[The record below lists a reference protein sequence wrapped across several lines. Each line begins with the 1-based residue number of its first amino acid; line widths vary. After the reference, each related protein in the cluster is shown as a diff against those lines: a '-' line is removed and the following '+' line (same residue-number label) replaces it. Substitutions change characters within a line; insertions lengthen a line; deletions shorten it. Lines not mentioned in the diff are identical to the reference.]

1 MGIDSTSSIQN
12 HDISTQK
19 TIDQSEKTSLVS
31 SASIQFNSIHDR
43 LVEAWQRFLEECS
56 GVLYFLSTAGHVE
69 DYMNVNY
76 LRDTA
81 IQAGART
88 EYLAI
93 EELGFDERLEQFV
106 DAQNQAIMSAF
117 KLYPWEWM
125 LDEAYGKHLVYTK
138 IKWLEPP
145 WKILLSNKAI
155 MTVLWE
161 LYPESPYL
169 LETSMSPIVGD
180 HVRKPCQSRE
190 GQGVEISVGGNV
202 LADLF
207 GRGKAADRRD
217 ATERFTRGLFCLLSL
232 CAHAAQDHDQSEK
245 AVTHSRCLRHHT
257 SAIAQPAASIWRR

>member
-43 LVEAWQRFLEECS
+43 LVEAWQRFLAECS

-106 DAQNQAIMSAF
+106 DAENQANMSAF

-125 LDEAYGKHLVYTK
+125 LDEAFGKHLALISDWNGFGAYLIAT
-138 IKWLEPP
+138 
-145 WKILLSNKAI
+145 AI
-155 MTVLWE
+155 F
-161 LYPESPYL
+161 
-169 LETSMSPIVGD
+169 G
-180 HVRKPCQSRE
+180 
-190 GQGVEISVGGNV
+190 SVGI
-202 LADLF
+202 
-207 GRGKAADRRD
+207 
-217 ATERFTRGLFCLLSL
+217 GLMLLGFKIF
-232 CAHAAQDHDQSEK
+232 D
-245 AVTHSRCLRHHT
+245 
-257 SAIAQPAASIWRR
+257 

>member
-43 LVEAWQRFLEECS
+43 LVEAWQRFLAECS

-106 DAQNQAIMSAF
+106 DGQNQAIMSPF
-117 KLYPWEWM
+117 KLYPRGMDVRRSVWEALGIDQRLNGFGAALIATAIFGLVGIGLMLLGFKLFDWM
-125 LDEAYGKHLVYTK
+125 TPKLD
-138 IKWLEPP
+138 LE
-145 WKILLSNKAI
+145 KELGENKNVAVAI
-155 MTVLWE
+155 VIA
-161 LYPESPYL
+161 SVIIGI
-169 LETSMSPIVGD
+169 SIVIAAAMS
-180 HVRKPCQSRE
+180 
-190 GQGVEISVGGNV
+190 
-202 LADLF
+202 
-207 GRGKAADRRD
+207 
-217 ATERFTRGLFCLLSL
+217 
-232 CAHAAQDHDQSEK
+232 
-245 AVTHSRCLRHHT
+245 
-257 SAIAQPAASIWRR
+257 